1 MTNDII
7 IDLGSIKVPT
17 SWNEVTLKKFQDIE
31 RYYSEKSDESF
42 NVLDVIDIM
51 IDKDKDYVMSL
62 PSDFVGIILERLAF
76 LQQSPVIGEPTNKL
90 TIDGEAYQVNVQNQ
104 LKTGEYIQTQT
115 LLKSDPHN
123 YAALMAVICRK
134 PGEEYTT
141 QYEAEVLEDRI
152 KMFENVPVVEVL
164 RVVHFF
170 IEWYAISEI
179 PTQLS
184 LQIKEEINHIRKH
197 IETSRK
203 NGLIGRLS
211 TRSVM
216 KKLNKLEKTIN
227 SI

>member
-1 MTNDII
+1 MTNDI
-7 IDLGSIKVPT
+7 DFGKIKVPT

-62 PSDFVGIILERLAF
+62 PSEFVGIILEKLAF

-90 TIDGEAYQVNVQNQ
+90 TIDGETYQVNVQNQ

-141 QYEAEVLEDRI
+141 QYEAEVLEDI
-152 KMFENVPVVEVL
+152 GKLTSQATGSCMIPKLCKNVFNVPSLVKNDTQQNETTTSGIICTTSIPPANWWPSWDCSA
-164 RVVHFF
+164 RVK
-170 IEWYAISEI
+170 
-179 PTQLS
+179 PC
-184 LQIKEEINHIRKH
+184 R
-197 IETSRK
+197 RCM
-203 NGLIGRLS
+203 R
-211 TRSVM
+211 
-216 KKLNKLEKTIN
+216 
-227 SI
+227 